1 MSWQNIDKLCA
12 KIGFSIPQD
21 KDSKKMIQKSLGVL
35 MQDGIF
41 AYIIWLESRGSLKS
55 PQNNADDEATA
66 KKIHEE
72 SYLLLKQVNLLQ
84 DNMDYTKLRDKL
96 TEPNG
101 ILEDIHRM
109 FLVKQLFE
117 RMLTYA
123 LYRAKSL
130 E

>member
-1 MSWQNIDKLCA
+1 MSWQNIDKTCA
-12 KIGFSIPQD
+12 KIGFNIPQS
-21 KDSKKMIQKSLGVL
+21 KDSKNTIQKALGIL

-41 AYIIWLESRGSLKS
+41 AYIIWLESRGSLKPS
-55 PQNNADDEATA
+55 QNNIDEATA

-72 SYLLLKQVNLLQ
+72 SYLLLKQVNLLS
-84 DNMDYTKLRDKL
+84 DNTNYTKLKDKL
-96 TEPNG
+96 TEVNG
-101 ILEDIHRM
+101 ILEDIHKM
-109 FLVKQLFE
+109 FLVKQVLE

>member
-1 MSWQNIDKLCA
+1 MSWQNIDKTCA
-12 KIGFSIPQD
+12 KIGFNIPQR
-21 KDSKKMIQKSLGVL
+21 KESKNTIQKALGIL

-41 AYIIWLESRGSLKS
+41 AYIIWLESRGSLKTS
-55 PQNNADDEATA
+55 QNNVDEATA
-66 KKIHEE
+66 KRIHEE
-72 SYLLLKQVNLLQ
+72 SYLLLKQVNLLS
-84 DNMDYTKLRDKL
+84 DNTDYTKLKDRL

-101 ILEDIHRM
+101 ILEDIHKM
-109 FLVKQLFE
+109 FLVKQVLE